1 MDPDAPASGWHSLGP
16 GYPGGHP
23 HFWGRA
29 LSRRSVLGGSL
40 ALGALGAAGGLGQG
54 RAWASAPPPGAP
66 VPIPNGITVNGKLFH
81 LFLPGSSA
89 TAEES
94 SIFNMNAF
102 LGVAAINGQGAGTSA
117 AGPVPLFFGA
127 DMRFM
132 DGEFVDA
139 QGAFRRATFGFV

>member
-1 MDPDAPASGWHSLGP
+1 MDPDAPANGWHTLIP
-16 GYPGGHP
+16 DHPGGHP

-40 ALGALGAAGGLGQG
+40 ALGALGAVGATGQ
-54 RAWASAPPPGAP
+54 AAAAPTPPAGAP

-94 SIFNMNAF
+94 TIFNLNAF
-102 LGVAAINGQGAGTSA
+102 LGVAAINGQGTGTSA
-117 AGPVPLFFGA
+117 TGSVPLFFAA

-132 DGEFVDA
+132 DGEYRDA
-139 QGAFRRATFGFV
+139 QGALRRAAFGFV